1 MDHINFFF
9 PENLCQKISRK
20 VWLFRVDRF
29 VLKKTY
35 KFNSK
40 EKFDYPRDFITCNF
54 EYIILHKNRVY
65 KKMLR

>member
-1 MDHINFFF
+1 MSK
-9 PENLCQKISRK
+9 NLTQSLIVPRRPVC
-20 VWLFRVDRF
+20 F
-29 VLKKTY
+29 KKTY

-54 EYIILHKNRVY
+54 EYIILHENRVHVY